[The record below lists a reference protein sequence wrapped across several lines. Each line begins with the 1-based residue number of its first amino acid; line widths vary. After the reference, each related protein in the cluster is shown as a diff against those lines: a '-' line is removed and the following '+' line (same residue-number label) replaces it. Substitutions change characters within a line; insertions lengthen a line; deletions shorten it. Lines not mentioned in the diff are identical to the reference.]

1 MARARIA
8 LATLLLAAPLALV
21 ASAGPAM
28 AAEAEHGATANNP
41 FAGDIGNALWTLIIF
56 VLVVVVLG
64 KFAWGPI
71 LKALQERESFIRES
85 LAAAKRDRDAA
96 EARLKEYEERLA
108 HARAEA
114 SGIVEEGR
122 RDAEVL
128 KRKIEETG
136 RVEADKMIERARR
149 EIQLAKDTA
158 TKDLF
163 TLAAHLATDMA
174 AKVVGR
180 ELTAQDHQRL
190 IAEAIDAMGKEKRN

>member
-1 MARARIA
+1 MKHRAQA
-8 LATLLLAAPLALV
+8 VLTALLLAAAPVL
-21 ASAGPAM
+21 
-28 AAEAEHGATANNP
+28 AAEAEHGGATANNP

-56 VLVVVVLG
+56 ALVVVVLG

-71 LKALQERESFIRES
+71 LKALQDRESFIRES
-85 LAAAKRDRDAA
+85 LDAAKRDRDAA

-108 HARAEA
+108 QARAEA

-128 KRKIEETG
+128 KRKLEESG
-136 RVEADKMIERARR
+136 REEADKMIERAKR
-149 EIQLAKDTA
+149 EIQIAKDTA
-158 TKDLF
+158 TKDLY
-163 TLAAHLATDMA
+163 TLAAGLATDMA